1 MAYKFKDVLTQLVA
15 GQFRICS
22 KTWFECL
29 RSNCP
34 KILRVSS
41 KIGINHFVA
50 MSSGHGPSDGNLVLP
65 PDDVGGGEDCFLP
78 PDDDGD
84 DTLFQPSKSSTSNAP
99 APKAKGESKPRG
111 EKKNRVKRDATKAE
125 THERKRQPKAE
136 PNPKSQDEQAQVL
149 PWNDD
154 RLKDA
159 AQRYPSTVCM
169 PFQDLRQ
176 LFDNPPPF
184 RANQCTLWEI
194 YSLPRLSPVMRSL
207 GGQSLRSYDIK
218 HFMDLSQADYV
229 RLLLQDV
236 AVFRP
241 HYLSLS
247 PPCTMVCQLQ
257 ASNWKRI
264 KNAKQKYLDL
274 EEALGHIDL
283 TMWLA
288 EFQDDHQAYYGFE
301 HPHLSLAWG
310 RESVT
315 AAYVSVHFRNFDTVD
330 ILFAVFKQ

>member
-1 MAYKFKDVLTQLVA
+1 
-15 GQFRICS
+15 
-22 KTWFECL
+22 
-29 RSNCP
+29 
-34 KILRVSS
+34 
-41 KIGINHFVA
+41 
-50 MSSGHGPSDGNLVLP
+50 MSTGHGPSHGMPVLP
-65 PDDVGGGEDCFLP
+65 PDDDGGGEDCFLP

-84 DTLFQPSKSSTSNAP
+84 DTLFQPSSSSSVVP
-99 APKAKGESKPRG
+99 APKAKGKPQRRG
-111 EKKNRVKRDATKAE
+111 NKDTVKRETTKVKTQE
-125 THERKRQPKAE
+125 IKRQPKAQ
-136 PNPKSQDEQAQVL
+136 PNPKSQGDHAQVFA
-149 PWNDD
+149 WNDD

-184 RANQCTLWEI
+184 RANGTQCTLWEI

-218 HFMDLSQADYV
+218 HFMDLSQTEYV

-236 AVFRP
+236 ALFRP

-257 ASNWKRI
+257 ASNWNRI

-310 RESVT
+310 RESAT
-315 AAYVSVHFRNFDTVD
+315 AMYISVHFPNFDNCGYLLRCVRII
-330 ILFAVFKQ
+330 ILII